1 MNCEIDL
8 AVVERDVPEF
18 VSNLTKSAGTRIGLE
33 LQEFGLIINATNDK
47 AVKAGMVFNMS
58 LGSHN
63 LQAETAAEKSR
74 NFSFLLVDTIIV
86 TNEGHEVVTQLS
98 TKALRM

>member
-1 MNCEIDL
+1 MNREIDL

-18 VSNLTKSAGTRIGLE
+18 VSNLTKSAGTRISLE

-74 NFSFLLVDTIIV
+74 NFSFLLVNTIFV